1 MVNVPRSLQD
11 LLIGLGLGVALW
23 VAFVFLLLSSG
34 CSTTP
39 SVPLIPPRLPDLP
52 PSLAKI
58 PPPLPSLTSPQPK
71 SPVTPTTPTP

>member
-1 MVNVPRSLQD
+1 MNVRNDLPDWLIKLGPVLAV
-11 LLIGLGLGVALW
+11 LLILYC
-23 VAFVFLLLSSG
+23 LLLLSG
-34 CSTTP
+34 CSTNP

-71 SPVTPTTPTP
+71 SPVTPTTPTR

>member
-1 MVNVPRSLQD
+1 VNVRND
-11 LLIGLGLGVALW
+11 LPDWRTLLDMALAL
-23 VAFVFLLLSSG
+23 VVLCVFLLPLWG
-34 CSTTP
+34 CSTIP

-71 SPVTPTTPTP
+71 SPVTSTTPTR